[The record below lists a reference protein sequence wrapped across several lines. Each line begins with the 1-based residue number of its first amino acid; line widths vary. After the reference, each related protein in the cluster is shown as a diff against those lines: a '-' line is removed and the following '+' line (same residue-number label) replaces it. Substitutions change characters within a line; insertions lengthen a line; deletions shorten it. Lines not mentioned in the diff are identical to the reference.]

1 MSVDEK
7 RIGQQLR
14 ALRLRAGLT
23 QAELATRAGVG
34 LRALSDL
41 ENGHGSSLRVALAA
55 AAPLGGL
62 EDVLSAE
69 PATSHGRAAR
79 LPRARSNTPRRED
92 RKSFEMH
99 RSIVRKLRANPTEV
113 TARAA
118 AGVSRLLDSP
128 NIGPQGKRWVQEWAE
143 AVEAGPAALERLSL
157 RDDDHGASLRQVSPF
172 FGVLSTE
179 ERLAS
184 LRRA

>member
-7 RIGQQLR
+7 QIGQQLR

-23 QAELATRAGVG
+23 QAELATRAGVS

-79 LPRARSNTPRRED
+79 LPRARSSSPRRED

-99 RSIVRKLRANPTEV
+99 RSIVRKLRANPSEV

-128 NIGPQGKRWVQEWAE
+128 NLGPQGKRWVQEWAE